1 MNNPKLPECL
11 QADGIW
17 CQLLRRPPAGPA
29 LFLDRDGTLIEERH
43 YLRDPLE
50 VRLLPGAAATLAAA
64 NERGLAVVVVTNQSG
79 IGRGLLSWQDFAR
92 VEARLA
98 ALLSASG
105 AGLDLVLACPFHP
118 AAAPPYRAEE
128 HPSRKPRPGMILRAA
143 ELLNL
148 DLARSWIV
156 GDKVSDLAA
165 GKAAGLAGGL
175 LVETGYGRTEKAAA
189 AGLAGDGFSLRGG
202 KTIAAALDL
211 PLFEF

>member
-1 MNNPKLPECL
+1 M
-11 QADGIW
+11 
-17 CQLLRRPPAGPA
+17 
-29 LFLDRDGTLIEERH
+29 IEERH
-43 YLRDPLE
+43 YLRDPSE
-50 VRLLPGAAATLAAA
+50 VQLLPGAAATVAAA
-64 NERGLAVVVVTNQSG
+64 NQRGLAVVVVTNQSG

-98 ALLSASG
+98 ALLSVNA

-118 AAAPPYRAEE
+118 AEG
-128 HPSRKPRPGMILRAA
+128 HPCRKPRPGMLLRAA
-143 ELLNL
+143 ELLDL
-148 DLARSWIV
+148 DLAGSWIV
-156 GDKVSDLAA
+156 GDKASDLAA

-189 AGLAGDGFSLRGG
+189 SSLAESGFSLRGG

>member
-1 MNNPKLPECL
+1 MNNPKLPEWL

-17 CQLLRRPPAGPA
+17 CQQLRRPPAGPA

-43 YLRDPLE
+43 YLRDPSE
-50 VRLLPGAAATLAAA
+50 VQLLPGAAATVAAA
-64 NERGLAVVVVTNQSG
+64 NQRGLAVVVVTNQSG
-79 IGRGLLSWQDFAR
+79 IGRGFLSWQDFAR

-98 ALLSASG
+98 ALLLESA
-105 AGLDLVLACPFHP
+105 AGLDLVLACPFHS
-118 AAAPPYRAEE
+118 AEG
-128 HPSRKPRPGMILRAA
+128 HPCRKPRPGMLLRAA
-143 ELLNL
+143 ELLDL
-148 DLARSWIV
+148 DLAGSWIV
-156 GDKVSDLAA
+156 GDKASDLAA

-189 AGLAGDGFSLRGG
+189 SSLAGEGFSLRGG

>member
-17 CQLLRRPPAGPA
+17 CQQLRRPPAGPA

-43 YLRDPLE
+43 YLRDPSE
-50 VRLLPGAAATLAAA
+50 VHLLPGAAATVAAA
-64 NERGLAVVVVTNQSG
+64 NQRGLAVVVVTNQSG

-98 ALLSASG
+98 ALLSAG
-105 AGLDLVLACPFHP
+105 AAGLDLVLACPFHP
-118 AAAPPYRAEE
+118 AAAPYRVEE
-128 HPSRKPRPGMILRAA
+128 HPCRKPRPGMLLRAA
-143 ELLNL
+143 ELLDL
-148 DLARSWIV
+148 DLAGSWIV
-156 GDKVSDLAA
+156 GDKASDLAA

-189 AGLAGDGFSLRGG
+189 SSLAESGFSLRGG
-202 KTIAAALDL
+202 KTIAAALGL
-211 PLFEF
+211 PLFGI